1 MKRLFIVLGLLAVS
15 CYSVAAQSAPQPAAK
30 PATEDTATQQA
41 LIKLTKE
48 WIDAEDRRDGAAL
61 DRLLADDFVGTAP
74 SGVKATKKMVVPDPK
89 GPGGGFS
96 FTGDDFV
103 SRVYGDM
110 GVVFGNGTWKGKDK
124 GTLCFTVAFVK
135 RGETWQIVALHISQ
149 VPEH

>member
-1 MKRLFIVLGLLAVS
+1 MKRLLTIIGLLAAS
-15 CYSVAAQSAPQPAAK
+15 CFSVAAQSAPQTAAK
-30 PATEDTATQQA
+30 PAPEDPAQQA
-41 LIKLTKE
+41 LIKLTKA

-74 SGVKATKKMVVPDPK
+74 SGAKATKKMVVPDPK
-89 GPGGGFS
+89 GQGGGFS

-103 SRVYGDM
+103 SRIYGDM

-135 RGETWQIVALHISQ
+135 RGENWQIVAIHLSQ